1 MTYEGSSIDPS
12 KPSIARVYDYLLG
25 GKDNYAVDREIGDV
39 FKRDLPGSVAIAF
52 ANRTALTRA
61 VGEIVK
67 TTGIRQFIDLG
78 SGLPTA
84 DNVHQ
89 VAQRHA
95 PEARVVYVDID
106 PQVLVHG
113 RALLE
118 KDERTRV
125 VAVDVRNPEGVRTHP
140 DTQDMIDFT
149 RPVAVIFSA
158 ILHHVND
165 DEDPAGI
172 VRYWR
177 DNVPSGSYFFI
188 SHFRS
193 GNNPE
198 TREAEQ
204 VLQQTFGRGRWRTD
218 AEIASSSTA
227 WKSSTRVSSPH
238 RCGAPTRPKPP
249 GTTAGNGNSR
259 SGNTSSPRLS
269 PANPDQPGRRPP
281 YGHRTPHPRPRFGL
295 VAWETSQ
302 QPKASMW
309 HTRPYIKPTPLPPY
323 RNAHRRVGDAP
334 GPHSCRPTPCN
345 GPRNGRR
352 PPERPGQ
359 RARDRSSAAANGANA
374 VAVPVG

>member
-1 MTYEGSSIDPS
+1 MIAMTYEGSSIDPA

-25 GKDNYAVDREIGDV
+25 GRDNYAVDREIGDV

-52 ANRTALTRA
+52 ANRAALTRA
-61 VGEIVK
+61 VALIAR

-89 VAQRHA
+89 VAGRHA
-95 PEARVVYVDID
+95 PGSRVVYVDID

-118 KDERTRV
+118 NDDRTRV
-125 VAVDVRNPEGVRTHP
+125 VAVDVRDPEAIRTHP
-140 DTQDMIDFT
+140 DTVELIDFD

-177 DNVPSGSYFFI
+177 DQVPSGSHFFL

-193 GNNPE
+193 GNNPQ
-198 TREAEQ
+198 TVEAEK

-218 AEIASSSTA
+218 EELAALLDGLEILDPGIVA
-227 WKSSTRVSSPH
+227 
-238 RCGAPTRPKPP
+238 APLWQPDETDSVW
-249 GTTAGNGNSR
+249 GT
-259 SGNTSSPRLS
+259 
-269 PANPDQPGRRPP
+269 GRE
-281 YGHRTPHPRPRFGL
+281 HELT
-295 VAWETSQ
+295 VWE
-302 QPKASMW
+302 
-309 HTRPYIKPTPLPPY
+309 HLI
-323 RNAHRRVGDAP
+323 
-334 GPHSCRPTPCN
+334 
-345 GPRNGRR
+345 
-352 PPERPGQ
+352 
-359 RARDRSSAAANGANA
+359 AAALARK
-374 VAVPVG
+374 P

>member
-1 MTYEGSSIDPS
+1 MTAMTYEGSSIDPT

-52 ANRTALTRA
+52 ANRAALTRA
-61 VGEIVK
+61 VREIAR
-67 TTGIRQFIDLG
+67 TTGIRQFVDLG

-95 PEARVVYVDID
+95 PESRVVYVDKD

-118 KDERTRV
+118 SNERTRV
-125 VAVDVRNPEGVRTHP
+125 VPGDVRDPEGIRTHP
-140 DTQDMIDFT
+140 DTAELIDFA
-149 RPVAVIFSA
+149 RPVAVILSA

-177 DNVPSGSYFFI
+177 QHVPSGSYFFI

-198 TREAEQ
+198 TVEAEA
-204 VLQQTFGRGRWRTD
+204 VLQQTFGRGRWRTE
-218 AEIASSSTA
+218 AEIASLLDGLEILDPGIVPASL
-227 WKSSTRVSSPH
+227 W
-238 RCGAPTRPKPP
+238 RPDE
-249 GTTAGNGNSR
+249 TD
-259 SGNTSSPRLS
+259 SPR
-269 PANPDQPGRRPP
+269 D
-281 YGHRTPHPRPRFGL
+281 
-295 VAWETSQ
+295 
-302 QPKASMW
+302 
-309 HTRPYIKPTPLPPY
+309 I
-323 RNAHRRVGDAP
+323 
-334 GPHSCRPTPCN
+334 
-345 GPRNGRR
+345 
-352 PPERPGQ
+352 GQ
-359 RARDRSSAAANGANA
+359 RRELTVWEHLIAAGLARKA
-374 VAVPVG
+374 

>member
-1 MTYEGSSIDPS
+1 MGRMGPMTDHGSSIDPN

-52 ANRTALTRA
+52 ANRSALTRA
-61 VGEIVK
+61 IGEIVT

-89 VAQRHA
+89 VAQRHD
-95 PEARVVYVDID
+95 PESRVVYVDID

-118 KDERTRV
+118 ENERTRV
-125 VAVDVRNPEGVRTHP
+125 VPVDVRDPEGVFTHP
-140 DTQDMIDFT
+140 DTLELIDFEQ
-149 RPVAVIFSA
+149 PVAVVFSA

-165 DEDPAGI
+165 EEDPAAI

-177 DNVPSGSYFFI
+177 ERVPSGSHFFV

-198 TREAEQ
+198 TEEAER

-218 AEIASSSTA
+218 AEIEALLDGLEILEPGVVPASL
-227 WKSSTRVSSPH
+227 W
-238 RCGAPTRPKPP
+238 RPEVVD
-249 GTTAGNGNSR
+249 
-259 SGNTSSPRLS
+259 SPRIGDGERELTVWERLI
-269 PANPDQPGRRPP
+269 AA
-281 YGHRTPHPRPRFGL
+281 GL
-295 VAWETSQ
+295 A
-302 QPKASMW
+302 
-309 HTRPYIKPTPLPPY
+309 RKP
-323 RNAHRRVGDAP
+323 
-334 GPHSCRPTPCN
+334 
-345 GPRNGRR
+345 
-352 PPERPGQ
+352 
-359 RARDRSSAAANGANA
+359 
-374 VAVPVG
+374 

>member
-1 MTYEGSSIDPS
+1 MVAVTDDGISIDPTR
-12 KPSIARVYDYLLG
+12 PSIARVYDYLLG

-52 ANRTALTRA
+52 ANRAALIRA
-61 VGEIVK
+61 VGQIA
-67 TTGIRQFIDLG
+67 TTTDVRQFIDLG

-95 PEARVVYVDID
+95 PESRVVYVDID

-118 KDERTRV
+118 ENDRTRV
-125 VAVDVRNPEGVRTHP
+125 VAADVRHPEDVLSHP
-140 DTQDMIDFT
+140 DTQELIDFD
-149 RPVAVIFSA
+149 RPVAVMFSA

-177 DNVPSGSYFFI
+177 EHVPSGSCFFV

-198 TREAEQ
+198 TEEAER

-218 AEIASSSTA
+218 KEIASLLDGLEILDPGIVPA
-227 WKSSTRVSSPH
+227 PLWRPEGADSPLH
-238 RCGAPTRPKPP
+238 GGERDLTVWERLIS
-249 GTTAGNGNSR
+249 AG
-259 SGNTSSPRLS
+259 L
-269 PANPDQPGRRPP
+269 
-281 YGHRTPHPRPRFGL
+281 
-295 VAWETSQ
+295 
-302 QPKASMW
+302 
-309 HTRPYIKPTPLPPY
+309 
-323 RNAHRRVGDAP
+323 
-334 GPHSCRPTPCN
+334 
-345 GPRNGRR
+345 
-352 PPERPGQ
+352 
-359 RARDRSSAAANGANA
+359 ARK
-374 VAVPVG
+374 V